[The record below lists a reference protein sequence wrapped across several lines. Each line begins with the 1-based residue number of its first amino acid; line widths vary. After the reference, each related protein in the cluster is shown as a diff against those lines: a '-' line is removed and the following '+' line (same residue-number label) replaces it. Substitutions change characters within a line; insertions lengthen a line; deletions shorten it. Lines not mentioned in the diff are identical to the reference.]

1 MANPPLS
8 SHRPRKTG
16 RKREREKERE
26 RKRERERRNVGAKKV
41 MRTLHLQPLLG
52 IMSIHTRIADLM
64 YTWGNRVLVII
75 YYVYIN
81 LMGKLVRRVHRKPP
95 F

>member
-16 RKREREKERE
+16 RKRERE
-26 RKRERERRNVGAKKV
+26 RERERRNVGAKKV